1 MKLTDY
7 MKKAEAVYKEY
18 GAKYVEEL
26 QEDAKILASINS
38 VRTSRDF
45 TEEGKASRIANL
57 RRESEKHKA
66 NMAALAAAANT
77 KAAEIRK
84 EVAQGFYGHFH
95 AMPAAIDP
103 NGMELL
109 RSGILTDAELV
120 NLTNSYE
127 GNNTMERICATY
139 LEKRE
144 DKALQQMASVIKSKG
159 HNDVH
164 LRCIDSIIDVG
175 RRCVGDTNAPVFL
188 RKFDEITAQTYA
200 AAPDISD

>member
-1 MKLTDY
+1 MKLTEY
-7 MKKAEAVYKEY
+7 MKQVEDVYKKY
-18 GAKYVEEL
+18 GARYVEEL
-26 QEDAKILASINS
+26 QADAKIRADMDAVRAS
-38 VRTSRDF
+38 REL
-45 TEEGKASRIANL
+45 TEEGKRNRIARL
-57 RRESEKHKA
+57 MQESNTHKA
-66 NMAALAAAANT
+66 NMAALAAAANGE
-77 KAAEIRK
+77 AVEIRK
-84 EVAQGFYGHFH
+84 EVAQRFYGHFH

-120 NLTNSYE
+120 NLANSYE

-159 HNDVH
+159 YHDTH

-175 RRCVGDTNAPVFL
+175 RRCVMDNNAPVFL
-188 RKFDEITAQTYA
+188 QKFDEITAQTYS
-200 AAPDISD
+200 AAPDISE